1 MRDEDIQSA
10 LHQIFTNVRLKS
22 LIEVRDFDCLPFND
36 ILAPVAFF
44 TGLIGDGSIRGKLIK
59 EFISWTDKERVYW
72 NKNASNL
79 EIEKIGPKNRKFI
92 DWIEWVS
99 DIAMQGL
106 EKRENDEIK
115 YFLDFYKNILKNG
128 PLGFQIQR
136 NFISSG
142 LSLKKFIF

>member
-1 MRDEDIQSA
+1 
-10 LHQIFTNVRLKS
+10 
-22 LIEVRDFDCLPFND
+22 
-36 ILAPVAFF
+36 
-44 TGLIGDGSIRGKLIK
+44 
-59 EFISWTDKERVYW
+59 
-72 NKNASNL
+72 
-79 EIEKIGPKNRKFI
+79 
-92 DWIEWVS
+92 
-99 DIAMQGL
+99 MQGL